1 MSNAAEF
8 QNVRVSFDDFVA
20 VDGIDL
26 NIPAGKF
33 TTLLGPSGCGKTTSL
48 RMLAGY
54 QRLDSGKILIDGE
67 DSTNTPPEKRN
78 LGMVFQSYAL
88 FPHMSIS
95 ENVEYGLKLRRVE
108 KSERRRRAAEA
119 LEMVGLASQAAKRP
133 KQLSG
138 GQQQRVAIARAVA
151 IRPKLLLLDEPLSNL
166 DARLRIQMRSELR
179 RIQRETGLSVVLVTH
194 DQDEA
199 LEMSDQMVVMSQG
212 RVQQQGA
219 PTEVFPRPANR
230 FVAEF
235 MGYEN
240 FISTSEG
247 KQLTIR
253 PEHLALVEEAGA
265 AGEGMLL
272 DASLTGIAYRGV
284 DCLLTVQTSS
294 LSGEPTTLIANVRAE
309 QASGLSAGDQIKF
322 FAPSHNLVTLAN

>member
-1 MSNAAEF
+1 MNNAAEF

-26 NIPAGKF
+26 SIPAGKF

-88 FPHMSIS
+88 FPHMTIS

-119 LEMVGLASQAAKRP
+119 LEMVGLESQAAKRP

-179 RIQRETGLSVVLVTH
+179 RIQLETGLSVVLVTH

-212 RVQQQGA
+212 KIQQQGA

-240 FISTSEG
+240 FITTAEG
-247 KQLTIR
+247 RQLTIR
-253 PEHLALVEEAGA
+253 PEHLALVEGVGSAGD
-265 AGEGMLL
+265 GMLL
-272 DASLTGIAYRGV
+272 DTSLIAIAYRGV
-284 DCLLTVQTSS
+284 DCLLTVQTSVAA
-294 LSGEPTTLIANVRAE
+294 GKPTTLIANVRAE
-309 QASGLSAGDQIKF
+309 QASALRAGDRIQF
-322 FAPSHNLVTLAN
+322 FALSRNLVSLAH